1 MLGVSKFVAKRIIGC
16 NLAAELNFDFLC
28 ANESRFFKLIKTRRN
43 QARILLC
50 AGMAQ
55 HYGPVWGTLDPFV
68 EGGPILGRKVANSGF
83 LQALLGADPFRE
95 YHFFLPDQQSGKAL
109 EAFVNS
115 VCPQVAP
122 KVRILPRTALA
133 GHLAATVYH
142 VFHLSDC
149 LTAQG
154 FLAALRNRL
163 ARNIFPIT
171 GVTHSL
177 SYARYGQSFAQH
189 VWAGAT
195 ARDCIVATSRAGAEV
210 VREELTALAE
220 VVNAPA
226 AQVAVVPLGIWCRDF
241 DVSEQRSVPAIP
253 ATKTVFLVPGRISP
267 YSKMDLLPLLRAF
280 QRLRQGG
287 VDLRDVCLVLA
298 GSPDEGASLPRT
310 LTNLAANIGLELVLV
325 RCPDDTT
332 RTALLHRADVVV
344 SLADNPQE
352 TFGLTILEAAA
363 AAKPVIASDYDGY
376 RDLVRHGRTGFLVP
390 TLDSGEVDDVSLL
403 APLLYDSAYHLWL
416 AQDVAVD
423 VGELAGQLRV
433 MLQKSVRE
441 EMGRTAR
448 EHAQGFDWSVIIG
461 RYLELWER
469 LAAAP
474 APRPGEGEH
483 RHPLAMRYERL
494 FAGYPSRRLAEGDV
508 LEVSELGRA
517 VYRGQDFPV
526 VYAGIEARIDL
537 ELMRKVL
544 VWARR
549 PLSWTA
555 LREKAEGEDRLVA
568 TVVWMLK
575 GDLLRVSAGS

>member
-1 MLGVSKFVAKRIIGC
+1 
-16 NLAAELNFDFLC
+16 
-28 ANESRFFKLIKTRRN
+28 
-43 QARILLC
+43 
-50 AGMAQ
+50 MAQ
-55 HYGPVWGTLDPFV
+55 HSGPIWGTLDPFV
-68 EGGPILGRKVANSGF
+68 EGGPVIGRKVANSGF

-95 YHFFLPDQQSGKAL
+95 YHFFLPDRHSGTAL
-109 EAFVNS
+109 EAFVNA
-115 VCPQVAP
+115 VCPQVAA

-133 GHLAATVYH
+133 EHLAASLYH
-142 VFHLSDC
+142 AFHLSDC

-163 ARNIFPIT
+163 AANIFPIT

-189 VWAGAT
+189 VWTGVT
-195 ARDCIVATSRAGAEV
+195 ARDCIVATSRAGADV
-210 VREELTALAE
+210 VREELSALAE
-220 VVNAPA
+220 TFHAPA

-241 DVSEQRSVPAIP
+241 DVSMQEGVPSVP

-287 VDLRDVCLVLA
+287 VDLGGVCLVLA
-298 GSPDEGASLPRT
+298 GSPDEGAFLPHT

-325 RCPDDTT
+325 RCPDDAT

-352 TFGLTILEAAA
+352 TFGLTVLEAAA

-376 RDLVRHGRTGFLVP
+376 RDLVLHGRTGFLVP

-423 VGELAGQLRV
+423 VGELAGQLRA

-441 EMGRTAR
+441 EMGRAAR
-448 EHAQGFDWSVIIG
+448 EHAQGFDWSVVIG

-469 LAAAP
+469 LSAAP
-474 APRPGEGEH
+474 APNPGEGEYH
-483 RHPLAMRYERL
+483 HPLAMRYERL
-494 FAGYPSRRLAEGDV
+494 FAGYPSRRLAAGDV
-508 LEVSELGRA
+508 LEVTELGRA

-526 VYAGIEARIDL
+526 VYAGIEDRIDL
-537 ELMRKVL
+537 DLMRKVL

-555 LREKAEGEDRLVA
+555 LREKGACEDRLVA
-568 TVVWMLK
+568 TVMWMFK
-575 GDLLRVSAGS
+575 GDLLRVSAESGTGFSQGLMTRYPYFSK

>member
-1 MLGVSKFVAKRIIGC
+1 
-16 NLAAELNFDFLC
+16 
-28 ANESRFFKLIKTRRN
+28 
-43 QARILLC
+43 
-50 AGMAQ
+50 MAQ

-95 YHFFLPDQQSGKAL
+95 YHFFLQDRQSGKAL

-115 VCPQVAP
+115 VCPQVAA
-122 KVRILPRTALA
+122 KVRILPRTALP

-142 VFHLSDC
+142 AFHLSDC

-163 ARNIFPIT
+163 AQNIFPIT

-189 VWAGAT
+189 VWAGVT

-220 VVNAPA
+220 VVNTPA
-226 AQVAVVPLGIWCRDF
+226 AQVAIVPLGIWCRDF
-241 DVSEQRSVPAIP
+241 DVCEQERVPAVP

-287 VDLRDVCLVLA
+287 VDLREVCLVLA
-298 GSPDEGASLPRT
+298 GSPDEGASLPHT
-310 LTNLAANIGLELVLV
+310 LANLAANIGLELVLV

-376 RDLVRHGRTGFLVP
+376 RDLVRHGITGFLVP
-390 TLDSGEVDDVSLL
+390 TLDSGEVDDISLL
-403 APLLYDSAYHLWL
+403 APLLYDSTYHLWL

-423 VGELAGQLRV
+423 VGELAGQLRI

-441 EMGRTAR
+441 EMGRAAR
-448 EHAQGFDWSVIIG
+448 EHALGFDWSVVIG
-461 RYLELWER
+461 RYLELWDR
-469 LAAAP
+469 LTAAP
-474 APRPGEGEH
+474 APKPGEAEY
-483 RHPLAMRYERL
+483 RHPLAMRYERI
-494 FAGYPSRRLAEGDV
+494 FAGYPSRRLVQGDV
-508 LEVSELGRA
+508 LEVTELGRA

-555 LREKAEGEDRLVA
+555 LREKAEGEDHLVA

>member
-1 MLGVSKFVAKRIIGC
+1 
-16 NLAAELNFDFLC
+16 
-28 ANESRFFKLIKTRRN
+28 
-43 QARILLC
+43 
-50 AGMAQ
+50 MAQ
-55 HYGPVWGTLDPFV
+55 QSCPVWGTLDPFV
-68 EGGPILGRKVANSGF
+68 EGGPVIGRKVANSGF

-95 YHFFLPDQQSGKAL
+95 YHFFLPDRPSGTAL
-109 EAFVNS
+109 ETFVNA
-115 VCPQVAP
+115 VCPQVAQ

-133 GHLAATVYH
+133 EHVAANLYH
-142 VFHLSDC
+142 AFHLSDC

-163 ARNIFPIT
+163 AANIFPIT

-189 VWAGAT
+189 VWSGVT
-195 ARDCIVATSRAGAEV
+195 GRDCIVATSRAGADV

-220 VVNAPA
+220 MFHAPA
-226 AQVAVVPLGIWCRDF
+226 TQVAVVPLGIWCRDF
-241 DVSEQRSVPAIP
+241 DASKQEGVPAVP

-287 VDLRDVCLVLA
+287 VDLGGVCLVLA
-298 GSPDEGASLPRT
+298 GSPDEGASLPHT

-325 RCPDDTT
+325 RCPDDAT

-390 TLDSGEVDDVSLL
+390 TLDSGKVEDISLQ

-433 MLQKSVRE
+433 MLHKSVRE
-441 EMGRTAR
+441 EMGRAAR
-448 EHAQGFDWSVIIG
+448 EHAQGFDWSVVIG

-474 APRPGEGEH
+474 APRPGEGEY

-494 FAGYPSRRLAEGDV
+494 FAGYPTRRLAEEDV
-508 LEVSELGRA
+508 LEATELGRA

-555 LREKAEGEDRLVA
+555 LREKADGEDRLTA
-568 TVVWMLK
+568 TVLWMLK
-575 GDLLRVSAGS
+575 GDLLRVSTESSAFGKAP

>member
-1 MLGVSKFVAKRIIGC
+1 
-16 NLAAELNFDFLC
+16 
-28 ANESRFFKLIKTRRN
+28 
-43 QARILLC
+43 
-50 AGMAQ
+50 MAQ
-55 HYGPVWGTLDPFV
+55 QFGPIWGTLDPFV
-68 EGGPILGRKVANSGF
+68 EGGPIIGRKVANSGF

-95 YHFFLPDQQSGKAL
+95 YHFFLPDRNSGKAL

-115 VCPQVAP
+115 VCPQVAA

-133 GHLAATVYH
+133 EHVAANLYH
-142 VFHLSDC
+142 AFHLSDC

-163 ARNIFPIT
+163 AANVFPIT

-189 VWAGAT
+189 VWNGVT
-195 ARDCIVATSRAGAEV
+195 GRDCVVATSRAGAEV
-210 VREELTALAE
+210 ARKELSALAE
-220 VVNAPA
+220 AFRAPA
-226 AQVAVVPLGIWCRDF
+226 AQVAVVPLGVWCGDF
-241 DVSEQRSVPAIP
+241 DVAMQEDVPSVP

-287 VDLRDVCLVLA
+287 VDLGGVCLVLA
-298 GSPDEGASLPRT
+298 GSPDEGASLPHT

-325 RCPDDTT
+325 RCPDDAT

-376 RDLVRHGRTGFLVP
+376 RDLVLHGRTGFLVP
-390 TLDSGEVDDVSLL
+390 TMDGGEVDDVSLL

-423 VGELAGQLRV
+423 VGGLAGHLRA
-433 MLQKSVRE
+433 MLHKSARE
-441 EMGRTAR
+441 EMGREAR
-448 EHAQGFDWSVIIG
+448 EHAQGFDWSVVIG

-474 APRPGEGEH
+474 APRPGEGEY

-494 FAGYPSRRLAEGDV
+494 FAGYPTRRLAEGDV
-508 LEVSELGRA
+508 LEATELGRA

-526 VYAGIEARIDL
+526 VYAGIEGRIDL

-555 LREKAEGEDRLVA
+555 LREKADGEDRLAA
-568 TVVWMLK
+568 TVLWMLK
-575 GDLLRVSAGS
+575 GDLLRVSTESSALGKAS